1 MTCKPLIGLNADF
14 RAAARTTPAFAYIA
28 EGYYRS
34 IINAG
39 GVPVLVPPQVD
50 EESVCRVLD
59 AVEGFLFIGGA
70 DLDPRNDG
78 FMLHP
83 SVRPLHPGRENSD
96 RMLMAE
102 IAERRMPVFG
112 IGTGMQLINVQ
123 QGGNLF
129 LNIKDDLPTAVPHF
143 DVQDTNHRHTLDVV
157 SGSLIGSVYGD
168 GEIRV
173 TSRHHMAIDEVAPG
187 FRVTARCPDGVI
199 EAIESEM
206 LDWFAIGTQFH
217 PESDA
222 ASALDIRIFEEF
234 VDAVRART
242 TGSQQPQSESGD
254 FQLVA

>member
-14 RAAARTTPAFAYIA
+14 RDAARTTPAFAYIA
-28 EGYYRS
+28 AGYFQS
-34 IINAG
+34 ILNAG
-39 GVPVLVPPQVD
+39 GVPILVPPQPD
-50 EESVCRVLD
+50 EPNVQRILD
-59 AVEGFLFIGGA
+59 AVEGFMFIGASG

-83 SVRPLHPGRENSD
+83 SVHPMHAEREACD

-102 IAERRMPVFG
+102 IAERRMPVLG
-112 IGTGMQLINVQ
+112 IGAGMQLINIQ

-129 LNIKDDLPTAVPHF
+129 LDIKEDLPSAVPHF
-143 DVQDTNHRHTLDVV
+143 DVQDVNHRHTLDVE
-157 SGSLIGSVYGD
+157 SDSLIGRVYGD

-217 PESDA
+217 P
-222 ASALDIRIFEEF
+222 
-234 VDAVRART
+234 
-242 TGSQQPQSESGD
+242 
-254 FQLVA
+254 